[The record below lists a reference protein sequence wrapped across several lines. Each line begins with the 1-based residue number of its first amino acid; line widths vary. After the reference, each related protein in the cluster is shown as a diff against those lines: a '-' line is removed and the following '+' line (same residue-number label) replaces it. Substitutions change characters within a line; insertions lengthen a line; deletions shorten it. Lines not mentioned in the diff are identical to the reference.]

1 MTLPGLLLLLV
12 SVLSA
17 APTTAPTY
25 RVTGTVH
32 SARDGSAI
40 PHAHLRLAPTDE
52 ESGFTSDNATTIE
65 AFSDDAGHFALTA
78 PGAGRWV
85 ITASA
90 RGYHQQ
96 GYMQHEQFQ
105 SALVLS
111 PGTPDVDL
119 DLRIEPDASI
129 AGSVLDEAG
138 EPVRD
143 AQVMLSAAPPPES
156 ELNLSPRGPLQV
168 RTTDDLGH
176 YELSG
181 LEPGAYRVSVSAK
194 PWYASAARPSR
205 GDASPSAS
213 ALDVV
218 YPTTWYPG
226 STDPDAADL
235 LTLQPGDTRE
245 ADFNL
250 LALPATHL
258 RVNLS
263 ASPSRSGE
271 SAERRQRLG
280 LPQMERISGSAPSF
294 VPPSIVFNEAG
305 QTELG
310 GLTPGLYRVRFPSNA
325 GSSEPLFL
333 RVTAN
338 SPREVDLSA
347 ALPAVHIGFTMVG
360 LTPGQSAQV
369 SLTDVATGA
378 RFDFTPPP
386 PEAPGA
392 PPQGQPTTQRRR
404 FAGHFGAGDGR
415 TLDLPSGRYRV
426 GASGSEALYLTGID
440 ATGASVHGNLVDLR
454 ETAATLVLHV
464 ETDPATIRGICRLH
478 GQPVAGAMVLLIPA
492 SLGQTGSIPVIRRDQ
507 SDSDGSFSLPRVNP
521 GQYILVAIQNGWGVN
536 WRDPATLQRYLLN
549 GVPLAPTR
557 GATIRQTME
566 VQSP

>member
-1 MTLPGLLLLLV
+1 MSPLSLLLLLV
-12 SVLSA
+12 PALPA
-17 APTTAPTY
+17 APTTPPTY
-25 RVTGTVH
+25 RITGVVH

-40 PHAHLRLAPTDE
+40 SHAHLRLAPTDE
-52 ESGFTSDNATTIE
+52 GSGAASDNATTVE
-65 AFSDDAGHFALTA
+65 TFSDDSGHFALAA

-111 PGTPDVDL
+111 PGTPDLDL
-119 DLRIEPDASI
+119 DLRIEPDAAI

-205 GDASPSAS
+205 GGAAPSTS

-226 STDPDAADL
+226 SADPDAADL

-263 ASPSRSGE
+263 APPRTGE
-271 SAERRQRLG
+271 NAERRQRFG
-280 LPQMERISGSAPSF
+280 LPQLERISGAAPSF
-294 VPPSIVFNEAG
+294 VPPSIVFNETG

-310 GLTPGLYRVRFPSNA
+310 GLAPGLYRVRFPAAA

-347 ALPAVHIGFTMVG
+347 ALPAVHIAFTFAG
-360 LTPGQSAQV
+360 LAPGQNAQV

-386 PEAPGA
+386 PDAPGVS
-392 PPQGQPTTQRRR
+392 PQDQPTPQRRR
-404 FAGHFGAGDGR
+404 FASRFGVGDGR

-426 GASGSEALYLTGID
+426 AASGSEALYLTGIE
-440 ATGASVHGNLVDLR
+440 ATGASAHGNLVDLR
-454 ETAATLVLHV
+454 ESAATLVLHV
-464 ETDPATIRGICRLH
+464 ETDPATIRGFCRLH

-521 GQYILVAIQNGWGVN
+521 GQYILVAIQNGWGMN
-536 WRDPATLQRYLLN
+536 WRDPATLQRYLLH
-549 GVPLAPTR
+549 GVPLAPAR
-557 GATIRQTME
+557 GATVRQIME